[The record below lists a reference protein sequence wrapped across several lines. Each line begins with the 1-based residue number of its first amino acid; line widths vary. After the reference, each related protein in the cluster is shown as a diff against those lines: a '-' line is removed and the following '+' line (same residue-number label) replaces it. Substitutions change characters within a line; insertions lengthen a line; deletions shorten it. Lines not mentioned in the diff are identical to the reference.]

1 MTLQQ
6 IRYFIS
12 VAESGSISEA
22 AKRLFTA
29 QSSISNAIKE
39 VENTYGIT
47 AFIRE
52 SKGVRLTRS
61 GEELL
66 IEFKGILSR
75 LDYLNEKFNGSKNR
89 PLGLSVS
96 AQHHICGMASFISV
110 INSLNENYGE
120 YYCGFYECRT
130 SEVLNR
136 VERGLDDVG
145 IIFFTEHSKGQMI
158 QELRN
163 RGIIFNH
170 IVYQTAHA
178 YLCQDHPLAKNTEID
193 IEELIRYPFIAYD
206 RAPDTN
212 PAYTDLIIPNYQVK
226 KVIQVSDRAAAYSA
240 MRYCLGFAVGSGY
253 ESFDSSYS
261 DIIALPVKNGIR
273 LEIGWIVHQKHTLSD
288 TASRF
293 VELLMQNE
301 SVSQEK
307 NKRD

>member
-6 IRYFIS
+6 IKYFIT

-29 QSSISNAIKE
+29 QSSISSAVKE
-39 VENTYGIT
+39 IENTYGIT

-52 SKGVRLTRS
+52 STGVHLTRS

-75 LDYLNEKFNGSKNR
+75 LDYLDEKFNGSPKR

-96 AQHHICGMASFISV
+96 AQHHICGMASFVSV
-110 INSLNENYGE
+110 INRLNENYGS
-120 YYCGFYECRT
+120 YHCGFYECRT
-130 SEVLNR
+130 SEVLDR
-136 VERGLDDVG
+136 VERGLDDLG

-178 YLCQDHPLAKNTEID
+178 YLCQNHPLANNTEIN
-193 IEELIRYPFIAYD
+193 IEEIIQYPFISYD
-206 RAPDTN
+206 RSPDTN

-226 KVIQVSDRAAAYSA
+226 KIIHVSDRAASYSA
-240 MRYCLGFAVGSGY
+240 MRYCHGFAIGSGY
-253 ESFDSSYS
+253 RSFDDHYS
-261 DIIALPVKNGIR
+261 DIISLPVKNGIR
-273 LEIGWIVHQKHTLSD
+273 LEIGWIFRQKHTLSD
-288 TASRF
+288 TASQF

-301 SVSQEK
+301 AISL
-307 NKRD
+307 

>member
-29 QSSISNAIKE
+29 QSSISSAIKE
-39 VENTYGIT
+39 IENTYDIT

-52 SKGVRLTRS
+52 STGVRLTRS

-75 LDYLNEKFNGSKNR
+75 LDYLDEKYNGSKKR

-110 INSLNENYGE
+110 INKLNERYGS
-120 YYCGFYECRT
+120 YHCGFYECRT
-130 SEVLNR
+130 SEVLDR
-136 VERGLDDVG
+136 VERGLDDLG

-178 YLCQDHPLAKNTEID
+178 YLCQNHPLANNTEIN
-193 IEELIRYPFIAYD
+193 IEENGLV
-206 RAPDTN
+206 T
-212 PAYTDLIIPNYQVK
+212 V
-226 KVIQVSDRAAAYSA
+226 AAADGEKIEKALEWIRGLTEEPEVGKIYKGKVVTIKEFGAFVNILPGIDGMLHISQISEKRIA
-240 MRYCLGFAVGSGY
+240 KVEDVLKVGQEVKVRLDSIDDKGRLGLSMRG
-253 ESFDSSYS
+253 
-261 DIIALPVKNGIR
+261 
-273 LEIGWIVHQKHTLSD
+273 
-288 TASRF
+288 
-293 VELLMQNE
+293 VEQ
-301 SVSQEK
+301 
-307 NKRD
+307 